1 MKLKFTKSK
10 PKDAKIALVSF
21 QDTKESHV
29 RIGAKGRKEIT
40 IGIGPK
46 GEYNRRK
53 LILAARK
60 IISLAKSNKVKALT
74 IHWKDLESQAKDAKV
89 SREDAAELITTN
101 LEMANFSFVAF
112 KTKPK
117 EGWDFVRN
125 VAIYGDISEKE
136 KKALEKGQMIGEEV
150 NKCRTLA
157 NTPGGDMTP
166 RRLAEEAER
175 AAEGTDVVVTV
186 LDKEAIEKEK
196 MGGIL
201 GVSRGSHEDPAVI
214 IMEYNGRQDAKEKS
228 IVLIGKG
235 VTFDTGGLSLKPGEH
250 MEEMHMDMSGGA
262 AVIHAVVAA
271 AKLGVKKRI
280 IGIIP
285 AVENMPSGASY
296 RPGDILTSMSGKTI
310 EVRNTDAEG
319 RIILADALHYARIYK
334 PEIVVDVATL
344 TGAAL
349 VALGMRC
356 SAIFTSDKVLMRQ
369 METWGEASGDYV
381 WPLPLWEEYD
391 EEVKGTFGD
400 VANIGKTRYG
410 GAITAAA
417 FLKQFVG
424 KFPWVHIDMAPR
436 MTSVEGEYL
445 AKGAAGAPVRLL
457 VKLLEEF

>member
-150 NKCRTLA
+150 VY
-157 NTPGGDMTP
+157 
-166 RRLAEEAER
+166 E
-175 AAEGTDVVVTV
+175 VQ
-186 LDKEAIEKEK
+186 
-196 MGGIL
+196 IL
-201 GVSRGSHEDPAVI
+201 NRGSKTAEQI
-214 IMEYNGRQDAKEKS
+214 K
-228 IVLIGKG
+228 L
-235 VTFDTGGLSLKPGEH
+235 VTQFSDHIEPIRVA
-250 MEEMHMDMSGGA
+250 GGA
-262 AVIHAVVAA
+262 AEIVPGQALFRPLQQLQPGQQVTLKIFAKASAA
-271 AKLGVKKRI
+271 GSHRFRA
-280 IGIIP
+280 
-285 AVENMPSGASY
+285 E
-296 RPGDILTSMSGKTI
+296 LTSQDPETKLVQEEMTRFMK
-310 EVRNTDAEG
+310 EPTDSTVE
-319 RIILADALHYARIYK
+319 
-334 PEIVVDVATL
+334 
-344 TGAAL
+344 
-349 VALGMRC
+349 
-356 SAIFTSDKVLMRQ
+356 
-369 METWGEASGDYV
+369 
-381 WPLPLWEEYD
+381 
-391 EEVKGTFGD
+391 
-400 VANIGKTRYG
+400 
-410 GAITAAA
+410 TAA
-417 FLKQFVG
+417 
-424 KFPWVHIDMAPR
+424 
-436 MTSVEGEYL
+436 
-445 AKGAAGAPVRLL
+445 
-457 VKLLEEF
+457 EENADN